1 MFFLWSGSLLAQD
14 ASSNA
19 QINSELKSSKYNYLL
34 QPKSFTNSKDLRLPL
49 ASKGLRNRSI
59 KNIGLYGKE
68 HRDSLLTAQPQ
79 AKLKVNKNFEPI
91 IYSSDM
97 PIKRIKDEK
106 YMSSVQPVDSAVY
119 HSMLKKW
126 IEKSE

>member
-1 MFFLWSGSLLAQD
+1 M
-14 ASSNA
+14 
-19 QINSELKSSKYNYLL
+19 
-34 QPKSFTNSKDLRLPL
+34 